1 MLSFLN
7 GRMLAPLS
15 REASLPPPP
24 SPHGRFIWAVDGVGG
39 REAGGGTL
47 RLGHEWRRK
56 GNKVK
61 GERPS
66 RPKVSVPVPAARTA
80 SCPSGSKRPWPFRRE
95 GAGGGMTACCAGRRG
110 MDQGKHGAQVEGG
123 GGRRGMDPGKLGA
136 QARCLLATSSQQ
148 SLSATRLSRA
158 TPSLERA
165 SPTPSQQSLSR
176 DKPSLSREPL
186 PHRLSGRGQD
196 RVQCQPP
203 TRFDPKRT
211 RGGGAASKGRGRPK
225 KACTRQTAAPA
236 VPDAAAHCKR
246 RAQPRK
252 RGARTEAFEAAR
264 CPRRG
269 GLGDGE
275 GGLETAARWTPKDA
289 AAPLKVGSVGS
300 EKRGGALKG
309 RAVTS

>member
-24 SPHGRFIWAVDGVGG
+24 SPHGRFIWAVDDVGG

-95 GAGGGMTACCAGRRG
+95 GAGGGTTACCAGRRG
-110 MDQGKHGAQVEGG
+110 MDQGK
-123 GGRRGMDPGKLGA
+123 LGA
-136 QARCLLATSSQQ
+136 RAECLLATSSQQ

-158 TPSLERA
+158 SLHTGHTVSRESLSHTVSAAEGRTACSASPPLGLIQSERA
-165 SPTPSQQSLSR
+165 
-176 DKPSLSREPL
+176 
-186 PHRLSGRGQD
+186 
-196 RVQCQPP
+196 
-203 TRFDPKRT
+203 
-211 RGGGAASKGRGRPK
+211 A
-225 KACTRQTAAPA
+225 A
-236 VPDAAAHCKR
+236 VPLRKGVGVRKR
-246 RAQPRK
+246 RARARRPPPPCQMPPPIAKGGRSRAK
-252 RGARTEAFEAAR
+252 EALEQRPLKQHGAHGEGDSETERGAWRPPPVGPPKTP
-264 CPRRG
+264 PRLSR
-269 GLGDGE
+269 
-275 GGLETAARWTPKDA
+275 
-289 AAPLKVGSVGS
+289 
-300 EKRGGALKG
+300 
-309 RAVTS
+309 